1 MNIFYSNETL
11 FVDLYGSVEMKNVK
25 NKVFN
30 ILNEYNINNL
40 ELNVSEVFEYKSGSI
55 REFKTDYNRMY
66 KGTIKI
72 NR

>member
-55 REFKTDYNRMY
+55 REFKIDYNRMY